1 MPFLLERIEADA
13 DPTIVEALRARR
25 AAEAAAAGGGSASG
39 ALNAN
44 ASGGLPADLED
55 ESQLFQDEA
64 DEDAVLIMEDF
75 FRPQPPPLPPR
86 SGSSI
91 DDARAAPPSAPPAPD
106 PMPSP
111 SPSPSPSSPLP
122 PPETLM
128 HPPGWDPLG
137 LVHEP
142 PSVQRPSSLDEAM

>member
-1 MPFLLERIEADA
+1 MPFLLERIEADP
-13 DPTIVEALRARR
+13 DPMIVEALRARR
-25 AAEAAAAGGGSASG
+25 AAEAAAAAAPGSASG

-44 ASGGLPADLED
+44 ASGGLPLNLED
-55 ESQLFQDEA
+55 DSQLFQDEA

-91 DDARAAPPSAPPAPD
+91 DVASAASPLAPAVRDPLLSPPASAAP
-106 PMPSP
+106 
-111 SPSPSPSSPLP
+111 
-122 PPETLM
+122 E

-137 LVHEP
+137 IMQEP